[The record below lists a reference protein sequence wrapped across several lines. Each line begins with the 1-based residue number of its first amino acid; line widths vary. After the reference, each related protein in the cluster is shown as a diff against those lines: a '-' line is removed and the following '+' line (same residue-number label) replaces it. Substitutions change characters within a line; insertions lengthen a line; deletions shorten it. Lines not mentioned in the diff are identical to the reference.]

1 MNRTMYG
8 GMIRTMIGWIND
20 KQNYKWLDGWDDG
33 WMGRVM
39 DGWKSFT
46 VGQMD
51 GQMNG
56 MMDGLAE

>member
-46 VGQMD
+46 VG
-51 GQMNG
+51 
-56 MMDGLAE
+56 